1 MEKLFLILSH
11 KVNWKKKE
19 SSQLIQKNKNKTNKQ
34 TKKNQDHSEMQV
46 FENESLTSRGCPVPS
61 SHTTLEQAG
70 SQIHTLPQL
79 YMASAC
85 KWKRFT

>member
-34 TKKNQDHSEMQV
+34 TK
-46 FENESLTSRGCPVPS
+46 P
-61 SHTTLEQAG
+61 
-70 SQIHTLPQL
+70 
-79 YMASAC
+79 
-85 KWKRFT
+85 